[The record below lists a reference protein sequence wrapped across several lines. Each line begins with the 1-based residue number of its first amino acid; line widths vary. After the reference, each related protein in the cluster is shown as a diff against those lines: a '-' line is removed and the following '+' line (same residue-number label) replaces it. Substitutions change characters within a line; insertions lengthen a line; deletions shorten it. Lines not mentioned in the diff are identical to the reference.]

1 MKVQIFLGDQ
11 KLGHVPPSPTKQ
23 TTSVLSAHHGDKA
36 ATGMSTFSP
45 AFRAKPSPTTTS
57 YRNDGDRSAGSGYS
71 RSIQRH
77 PMRKQRAYAS
87 SEDSLEN

>member
-1 MKVQIFLGDQ
+1 MKVQVFLGDQ
-11 KLGHVPPSPTKQ
+11 KLRQIPPTLTKQ
-23 TTSVLSAHHGDKA
+23 MTSALSAHHGDNA
-36 ATGMSTFSP
+36 ATGTSTFSP
-45 AFRAKPSPTTTS
+45 TFHAKPSLTTAN
-57 YRNDGDRSAGSGYS
+57 YRDDGSAGSGYS

>member
-1 MKVQIFLGDQ
+1 MKVQVFLGDQ
-11 KLGHVPPSPTKQ
+11 KLGQVPPTLTKQ
-23 TTSVLSAHHGDKA
+23 MTSALSAHPGDNA
-36 ATGMSTFSP
+36 ATGTSTFSP
-45 AFRAKPSPTTTS
+45 AFHAKPSLTTAS
-57 YRNDGDRSAGSGYS
+57 YRDDGDSSAGSGYS